1 MRLDPEFA
9 PRGYLRMTFGE
20 ERPLKCKKRTEAVK
34 SVSRPAEWVGF
45 NCLRPLFSLRPLL
58 SHFFPWRGRRVKA
71 DVRTVC
77 QLSRVSLC
85 QGCRTM

>member
-45 NCLRPLFSLRPLL
+45 NCLRPLFS
-58 SHFFPWRGRRVKA
+58 HFFPLFSLERKAGESGR
-71 DVRTVC
+71 
-77 QLSRVSLC
+77 
-85 QGCRTM
+85 